1 MKKAFYAEL
10 NCHYIAIKKCC
21 ASCQHRFVTD
31 EGFRICRKHRKYV
44 YKTNCCDC
52 WRMNRKLN
60 RSGARWGQM
69 KNSDY
74 LKFVARIRALENQ
87 RIEEAEAKG
96 YPLAM
101 LKNETIRRMY
111 AKLYGEFFMEF

>member
-44 YKTNCCDC
+44 YKTNCCNC
-52 WRMNRKLN
+52 WLMNRKLN
-60 RSGARWGQM
+60 KSGARWGQM

-87 RIEEAEAKG
+87 RIKEAEVKG
-96 YPLAM
+96 FPLAM
-101 LKNETIRRMY
+101 LKIETIRRMY
-111 AKLYGEFFMEF
+111 SKLYGMVFINF